1 MPKLI
6 LIKHAKPLITP
17 NMPAKSWLLSE
28 EGQKDT
34 ENFAFMLKPY
44 QPQQIFSSPEPKAM
58 ETALTL
64 TTVLKIPF
72 LIVDDL
78 YEHQRANEPYDDDRA
93 VFISKIKNLFDNP
106 DKLVYGEETANQA
119 LIRFHVGL
127 LSAWRKFRDDNIA
140 VVTHGTVMSL
150 FMAHVIPT
158 INGFELWN
166 CLKMP
171 DAVVL
176 DTSDFSHF
184 SLIKGCE

>member
-6 LIKHAKPLITP
+6 LIKHAKPIIAP
-17 NMPAKSWLLSE
+17 DMPTKSWLLSDD
-28 EGQKDT
+28 GQKDT
-34 ENFAFMLKPY
+34 KTFALTLKTY
-44 QPQQIFSSPEPKAM
+44 HPQHLFSSPEPKAI

-64 TTVLKIPF
+64 TTGLKIPF
-72 LIVDDL
+72 SIVDDL
-78 YEHQRANEPYDDDRA
+78 HEHQRINEPYDHDRA
-93 VFISKIKNLFDNP
+93 SFVSKIKNLFDNP

-119 LIRFHVGL
+119 RARFHVGL
-127 LSAWRKFRDDNIA
+127 LGAWRKYREDNIA
-140 VVTHGTVMSL
+140 VVTHGTVISL
-150 FMAHVIPT
+150 FVAHLIPS

-176 DTSDFSHF
+176 DTVDFSHF